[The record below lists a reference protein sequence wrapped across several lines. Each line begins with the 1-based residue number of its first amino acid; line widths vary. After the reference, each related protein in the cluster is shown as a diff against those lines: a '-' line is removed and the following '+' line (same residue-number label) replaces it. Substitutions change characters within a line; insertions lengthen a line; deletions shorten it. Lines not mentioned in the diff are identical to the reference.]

1 MFYQRTFSNFQNIN
15 VDLATIEDINV
26 SDMNINHISC
36 ISASFDSVEFI
47 ENYSTIGTI
56 DNLSSMNA
64 SLQNLSFTNTLNNVT
79 LLMLMLQRF

>member
-1 MFYQRTFSNFQNIN
+1 M
-15 VDLATIEDINV
+15 DLATIEDINV

-56 DNLSSMNA
+56 DN
-64 SLQNLSFTNTLNNVT
+64 F
-79 LLMLMLQRF
+79 